1 MTALQQK
8 PTLQEGKGK
17 INSKG
22 TSIRALRLGPV
33 SLRLNLRVMVVGCL
47 MAVAMV
53 GAMAL
58 HVAYGGTPLA
68 YPDVLRALF
77 GDDSSPRIHLAVTE
91 FRAPRM
97 VAAIVVGACLAA
109 AGAITQTVA
118 RNPLASPDLLGVT
131 AGASLG
137 AVAVLVIAGGGHAGL
152 SGLAATVGMPAA
164 AFAAGIISGVAV
176 YLLAYR
182 RGLDSYRLVL
192 AGLGISGLAAS
203 LTTWILTL
211 GDVTSAAQAL
221 TWMMGSLNGKDWTTV
236 QPMAVAAAALLAAAV
251 LSGRWLLLTSMGE
264 DTAVG
269 LGSRIHITR
278 LVTLTL
284 AVLLASVAT
293 VTAGPVAF
301 VALASPQIARSLTAT
316 VVPPIG
322 VSALVGAV
330 FVLLADTISANAL
343 SAPLPVGVATAV
355 VGAPFLIHLILKY
368 QRRLS

>member
-1 MTALQQK
+1 MTVLQKAAPRK
-8 PTLQEGKGK
+8 PGHGATK
-17 INSKG
+17 
-22 TSIRALRLGPV
+22 IRALRAGPV
-33 SLRLNLRVMVVGCL
+33 SVRLNVRVL
-47 MAVAMV
+47 AVAALLV
-53 GAMAL
+53 LATVAAMAL
-58 HVAYGGTPLA
+58 HVAFGGTPIA
-68 YPDVLRALF
+68 YPDVLRALL
-77 GDDSSPRIHLAVTE
+77 GDESTSRVHLAVTE

-97 VAAIVVGACLAA
+97 VAAVVVGACLAA

-137 AVAVLVIAGGGHAGL
+137 AVTVLVIAGGGHAGL

-164 AFAAGIISGVAV
+164 AFTAGIVSGIAV
-176 YLLAYR
+176 YLLSYR
-182 RGLDSYRLVL
+182 QGLDSYRLVL

-221 TWMMGSLNGKDWTTV
+221 TWMMGSLNGKDWETV
-236 QPMAVAAAALLAAAV
+236 QPMAVSAAVLLLAAMAG
-251 LSGRWLLLTSMGE
+251 GRWLLLTSLGE

-269 LGSRIHITR
+269 LGARIGAVR
-278 LVTLTL
+278 LVVLSL

-301 VALASPQIARSLTAT
+301 VALASPRIARALTAT
-316 VVPPIG
+316 VIPSVG
-322 VSALVGAV
+322 VSALVGAI
-330 FVLLADTISANAL
+330 FVLLADTLSANVLA
-343 SAPLPVGVATAV
+343 APLPVGVATAV

>member
-1 MTALQQK
+1 MTISDAPSKTGAL
-8 PTLQEGKGK
+8 
-17 INSKG
+17 
-22 TSIRALRLGPV
+22 SIRAWRVGPV
-33 SLRLNLRVMVVGCL
+33 SLRLNVRVVL
-47 MAVAMV
+47 IAAILAAALVA
-53 GAMAL
+53 AMAL
-58 HVAYGGTPLA
+58 HIAFGGTPLPF
-68 YPDVLRALF
+68 PDVLRALL
-77 GDDSSPRIHLAVTE
+77 GDASDTRTHLAVTE

-97 VAAIVVGACLAA
+97 VAAVLVGASLAA

-137 AVAVLVIAGGGHAGL
+137 AVAVLVIADGGHAGL
-152 SGLAATVGMPAA
+152 SGVAAIIGMPVA
-164 AFAAGIISGVAV
+164 AFSLGIASGVAV
-176 YLLAYR
+176 YMLAYR

-192 AGLGISGLAAS
+192 AGLGVSGLAAS

-221 TWMMGSLNGKDWTTV
+221 TWMTGSLNGKDWVTV
-236 QPMAVAAAALLAAAV
+236 QPMAVSAAV
-251 LSGRWLLLTSMGE
+251 LIGAAVCSGRWLLLTSLGE

-269 LGSRIHITR
+269 LGTRIGRVR
-278 LVTLTL
+278 LITLTI

-301 VALASPQIARSLTAT
+301 VALASPQIARSLTRG
-316 VVPPIG
+316 VVPPVG

-330 FVLLADTISANAL
+330 FVLVADTVSANAL
-343 SAPLPVGVATAV
+343 SVPLPVGVATAV

>member
-1 MTALQQK
+1 MSIT
-8 PTLQEGKGK
+8 
-17 INSKG
+17 G
-22 TSIRALRLGPV
+22 TRPHTGNIRIRALRIGPASV
-33 SLRLNLRVMVVGCL
+33 RLNLRVLLVAAALAVVL
-47 MAVAMV
+47 V

-58 HVAYGGTPLA
+58 HVAFGGTPMP
-68 YPDVLRALF
+68 YPDVLAALL
-77 GDDSSPRIHLAVTE
+77 GDASKPRIHLAVTE

-97 VAAIVVGACLAA
+97 VAAVVVGASLAA

-137 AVAVLVIAGGGHAGL
+137 AVAVLVVAGGGHAGL
-152 SGLAATVGMPAA
+152 SGIAATVGMPAA
-164 AFAAGIISGVAV
+164 AFAAGILSGIAV

-221 TWMMGSLNGKDWTTV
+221 TWMTGSLNGKDWATV
-236 QPMAVAAAALLAAAV
+236 QPMAAAAV
-251 LSGRWLLLTSMGE
+251 VLILAAVASGRWLLLTSLGD
-264 DTAVG
+264 DTAIG
-269 LGSRIHITR
+269 LGVRIGMVRII
-278 LVTLTL
+278 VLTI

-301 VALASPQIARSLTAT
+301 VALASPQIARSLTAGVT
-316 VVPPIG
+316 PPVA

-330 FVLLADTISANAL
+330 FVLLADTVSANAL
-343 SAPLPVGVATAV
+343 SVPLPVGVATAV
-355 VGAPFLIHLILKY
+355 LGAPFLIHLLLKY

>member
-1 MTALQQK
+1 MT
-8 PTLQEGKGK
+8 TLK
-17 INSKG
+17 NAPRPATTSPG
-22 TSIRALRLGPV
+22 TGIKAFRAGPV
-33 SLRLNLRVMVVGCL
+33 SVRFNSRVLMVAAL
-47 MAVAMV
+47 LALATVA
-53 GAMAL
+53 AMAL
-58 HVAYGGTPLA
+58 HVAFGGTPLA
-68 YPDVLRALF
+68 YPDVVRALL
-77 GDDSSPRIHLAVTE
+77 GDESNPRTHLAVTE

-97 VAAIVVGACLAA
+97 VAAVVVGACLAA

-137 AVAVLVIAGGGHAGL
+137 AVSALVVAGGGHAGL

-164 AFAAGIISGVAV
+164 AFAAGIVSGVAV
-176 YLLAYR
+176 YLLSYR

-221 TWMMGSLNGKDWTTV
+221 TWMMGSLNGKEWETV
-236 QPMAVAAAALLAAAV
+236 QPLAVSGTVLLLAAM
-251 LSGRWLLLTSMGE
+251 LGGRWLLLTSLGE

-269 LGSRIHITR
+269 LGTRIGVVR
-278 LVTLTL
+278 LVVLSI

-293 VTAGPVAF
+293 VAAGPVAF
-301 VALASPQIARSLTAT
+301 VALASPRIARALAGT
-316 VVPPIG
+316 VIPSVG
-322 VSALVGAV
+322 VSALVGAI
-330 FVLLADTISANAL
+330 FVLLADTLSANAL
-343 SAPLPVGVATAV
+343 AAPLPVGVATAV

>member
-1 MTALQQK
+1 MTILHNPQLRKAA
-8 PTLQEGKGK
+8 PGATG
-17 INSKG
+17 
-22 TSIRALRLGPV
+22 IRALRAGPV
-33 SLRLNLRVMVVGCL
+33 SIRYNLRVLLVATVLVVGT
-47 MAVAMV
+47 VA
-53 GAMAL
+53 AMAL
-58 HVAYGGTPLA
+58 HVAFGGTPMA
-68 YPDVLRALF
+68 YPDVLRALL
-77 GDDSSPRIHLAVTE
+77 GDDSNARTHLAVTE

-97 VAAIVVGACLAA
+97 VAAVVVGACLAA
-109 AGAITQTVA
+109 AGAVTQTVA

-137 AVAVLVIAGGGHAGL
+137 AVSVLVIAGGGHAGL

-164 AFAAGIISGVAV
+164 AFTAGILSGIAV
-176 YLLAYR
+176 YLLSYR

-221 TWMMGSLNGKDWTTV
+221 TWMMGSLNGKDWETV
-236 QPMAVAAAALLAAAV
+236 QPMVASAAVLLLAAAA
-251 LSGRWLLLTSMGE
+251 SGRWLLLTSLGE

-269 LGSRIHITR
+269 LGTRIGTVR
-278 LVTLTL
+278 LVVLGL

-301 VALASPQIARSLTAT
+301 VALASPRIARTLTAT
-316 VVPPIG
+316 VVPTVG
-322 VSALVGAV
+322 VSALVGAI
-330 FVLLADTISANAL
+330 FVLLADTVSANAL
-343 SAPLPVGVATAV
+343 AAPLPVGVATAV

-368 QRRLS
+368 QRRLN

>member
-1 MTALQQK
+1 MTVLEKAGPRKTGQGA
-8 PTLQEGKGK
+8 T
-17 INSKG
+17 N
-22 TSIRALRLGPV
+22 IRALRVGPA
-33 SLRLNLRVMVVGCL
+33 SLRVNARALVVAAL
-47 MAVAMV
+47 LVLATVA
-53 GAMAL
+53 AMGL
-58 HVAYGGTPLA
+58 HVAFGGTPLA
-68 YPDVLRALF
+68 FPDVLRALL
-77 GDDSSPRIHLAVTE
+77 GDDSNARIHLAVTE

-97 VAAIVVGACLAA
+97 VAAVVVGASLAA

-137 AVAVLVIAGGGHAGL
+137 AVSVLVIAGGGHAGL
-152 SGLAATVGMPAA
+152 SGLAAVVGMPAA
-164 AFAAGIISGVAV
+164 AFTAGIASGIAV
-176 YLLAYR
+176 YLLSYR

-221 TWMMGSLNGKDWTTV
+221 TWMMGSLNGKDWETV
-236 QPMAVAAAALLAAAV
+236 QPMALSAAVLLLAAMA
-251 LSGRWLLLTSMGE
+251 SGRWLLLTSLGE

-269 LGSRIHITR
+269 LGTRIGTVR
-278 LVTLTL
+278 LVVLTL

-301 VALASPQIARSLTAT
+301 VALASPRIARALAST
-316 VVPPIG
+316 VIPSVGI
-322 VSALVGAV
+322 SALVGAV
-330 FVLLADTISANAL
+330 FVLLADTLSANLLA
-343 SAPLPVGVATAV
+343 APLPVGVATAV